1 MSGQAA
7 FSTSWSF
14 LCCMPERFINY
25 CLFTWTGVLRKINIT
40 FQEKKAGIYMVCVM
54 LPATVLCF
62 ARAPACPASQ
72 LSLLT
77 FNRKSS
83 RTGTLVLQHCKIN
96 LETALGLLSNVFS
109 KYLANSYS
117 EISTEK
123 APDSWTKQALGSCR
137 ITKYYL
143 TVCVYVRSNPAALVK
158 RFWTTKEGGPISAE
172 MSPVCS
178 CGLCW
183 FIVFVCVLVE
193 LGFWPP

>member
-25 CLFTWTGVLRKINIT
+25 CLFTWTGVLCKINIT

-72 LSLLT
+72 LSLLM

-96 LETALGLLSNVFS
+96 LDTALGLLSNVFS

-123 APDSWTKQALGSCR
+123 APDSWTKQAQLRNNKVLFDCICLCKEQSSSPSQTLLHNKRRWTYFCRNVSC
-137 ITKYYL
+137 
-143 TVCVYVRSNPAALVK
+143 
-158 RFWTTKEGGPISAE
+158 
-172 MSPVCS
+172 M
-178 CGLCW
+178 
-183 FIVFVCVLVE
+183 
-193 LGFWPP
+193 